1 MKNRYGYDGPEEF
14 RPITPWGYVG
24 YSLLFSVPVVG
35 FIFLLIFT
43 FSSKNIPRRCYARS
57 FWCIALLTI
66 LFVVLAAMAFIAVYP
81 EFFAELRDLFVT
93 VSQSA

>member
-1 MKNRYGYDGPEEF
+1 MLRRKEAR
-14 RPITPWGYVG
+14 RAAH
-24 YSLLFSVPVVG
+24 
-35 FIFLLIFT
+35 FLLIFT

-66 LFVVLAAMAFIAVYP
+66 LFVILAFLAFRSAYP
-81 EFFAELRDLFVT
+81 EFFTEFGNLLAA